1 MSTITLRATKGSPLT
16 NTEVDNNFSNLNTDK
31 IQSTYAGA
39 LDSLTGGT
47 SIATVGTVTAGTWS
61 ASTIAANKGGTGVA
75 NNVAST
81 LTISGAYGTTLTV
94 GATTALTLPAA
105 GTVATLAGSEAFTNK
120 SYNGMTLTSTTGT
133 FTLTNAKTFAVQ
145 NTITLA
151 GTDATTITL
160 PSITGTVAL
169 NNQTH
174 YIGTTSIAIN
184 RASLAQALT
193 GITSIDGSAATLTTA
208 RAIYGNNFDGSAALT
223 GVIASTYGGTGNGF
237 TKFSG
242 PTTAERTF
250 TLPDATE
257 TVLTS
262 NAAVTAP
269 QGGTGQT
276 TYTIGDLLYASTS
289 SALSKLVSSTS
300 GYVLTAQGAGVAP
313 VWAASAGA
321 TTGKAIAMAM
331 VFGG

>member
-61 ASTIAANKGGTGVA
+61 AGTIAANKGGTGVA

-81 LTISGAYGTTLTV
+81 LTISGAFGTTLTV
-94 GATTALTLPAA
+94 SGTTALTLPVS
-105 GTVATLAGSEAFTNK
+105 GTVATLAGSESLTGK
-120 SYNGMTLTSTTGT
+120 TYNGLTISTSTGTLTVANG
-133 FTLTNAKTFAVQ
+133 
-145 NTITLA
+145 
-151 GTDATTITL
+151 TTITL
-160 PSITGTVAL
+160 PATTGTVAL
-169 NNQTH
+169 NNQTV
-174 YIGTTSIAIN
+174 YIGTTAVAIN
-184 RASLAQALT
+184 RSSAALVLT
-193 GITSIDGSAATLTTA
+193 GITSIDGSAATLTTT
-208 RAIYGNNFDGSAALT
+208 RGIYGNNFDGSAALT
-223 GVIASTYGGTGNGF
+223 GIIASTYGGTGNGF

-250 TLPDATE
+250 TLPDASATI
-257 TVLTS
+257 LTS
-262 NAAVTAP
+262 GSAVSAA

-276 TYTIGDLLYASTS
+276 TYTVGDLLYASTS

>member
-47 SIATVGTVTAGTWS
+47 SIATVGTVTSGTWS
-61 ASTIAANKGGTGVA
+61 AGTIAANKGGTGVA
-75 NNVAST
+75 NNVASS

-208 RAIYGNNFDGSAALT
+208 RAIYGNNGRRIIKSSPLKPQRRVHACD
-223 GVIASTYGGTGNGF
+223 N
-237 TKFSG
+237 
-242 PTTAERTF
+242 
-250 TLPDATE
+250 TE
-257 TVLTS
+257 CHR
-262 NAAVTAP
+262 
-269 QGGTGQT
+269 QR
-276 TYTIGDLLYASTS
+276 
-289 SALSKLVSSTS
+289 
-300 GYVLTAQGAGVAP
+300 
-313 VWAASAGA
+313 
-321 TTGKAIAMAM
+321 
-331 VFGG
+331 